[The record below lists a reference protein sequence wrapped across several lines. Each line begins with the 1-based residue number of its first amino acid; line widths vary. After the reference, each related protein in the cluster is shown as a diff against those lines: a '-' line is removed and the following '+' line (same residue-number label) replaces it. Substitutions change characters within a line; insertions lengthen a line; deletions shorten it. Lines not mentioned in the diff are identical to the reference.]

1 LKLKPSLKGRRS
13 VSSRAQQPDTQA
25 DLDLR
30 DCLQAQP
37 PISFNMVAGAG
48 SGKTTSLIKGLASI
62 LAIHGE
68 RLRRRRQRVACITY
82 TEIAA
87 GEIWADVGNNPLV
100 HVSTIHSFLWS
111 IARGFQQDIA
121 AWVANRI
128 EERIGELQ
136 QAAADFG
143 PRVQQKTRDKNA
155 RDILR
160 YQQQRDAITTVR
172 SFTYGTG
179 SDYAK
184 GILGHDDI
192 IKMSSQLMIHRPLFR
207 TLVAQ
212 QFPFVFVDE
221 SQDTFPVIVEAL
233 MAVQQQEQARF
244 CLGFFGDPMQRIYPT
259 GIGAVPKPDNWRAI
273 PKPEN
278 FRSPSTVLDLANSI
292 RRDGDDLVQVGG
304 RKRKDGEQEVPVIG
318 TARLFVLPA
327 DDHRDERVAQVR
339 AWIAHANGDE
349 LWQPAANDDPV
360 KMLVIV
366 HRMAAKRLGFGD
378 LHAALNDK
386 APEAFKNGFLDATA
400 WPLRPLVSFLLP
412 IAEAVRDGRDF
423 DAMRLLRI
431 HSPLLAKDNLK
442 GVNVAQRLN
451 QLREVSNQL
460 AELMGP
466 QSQATIRD
474 VLALA
479 KQHRL
484 LVFDPRLAAYLEDL
498 EADAADEDR
507 PEDDEGEGEEGPS
520 DEINA
525 MAAFLACPANQL
537 RPYQAYVNEESPFST
552 QQGVKGAE
560 FDRVLVVLDDD
571 EGTHFQF
578 SYEKYLGLKEL
589 SARDKKTLE
598 EGGETG
604 VERTRRLFYVCC
616 TRARQDLAVVLF
628 VPDPTTAIAHV
639 RGLGLFP
646 EADILAQNALA

>member
-1 LKLKPSLKGRRS
+1 MKLKPSLTGRCS

-37 PISFNMVAGAG
+37 PTSFNMVAGAG

-68 RLRRRRQRVACITY
+68 RLRLRRQRVACITY

-87 GEIWADVGNNPLV
+87 GEIWADVGNNPLI

-111 IARGFQQDIA
+111 IARGFQRDIA

-136 QAAADFG
+136 QAAAGFG

-155 RDILR
+155 RDIVR
-160 YQQQRDAITTVR
+160 YQQQGEAITTVG

-192 IKMSSQLMIHRPLFR
+192 IKMSSQLMIRRPLFR

-233 MAVQQQEQARF
+233 MAVQKQEHARF

-259 GIGAVPKPDNWRAI
+259 GIGTIPKPDDWRVI
-273 PKPEN
+273 SKPEN
-278 FRSPSTVLDLANSI
+278 FRSPSAVLALANAI
-292 RRDGDDLVQVGG
+292 RRGDDDLVQVGG
-304 RKRKDGEQEVPVIG
+304 RKQKDGEQEVPVIG

-339 AWIAHANGDE
+339 TWIAHANRDE
-349 LWQPAANDDPV
+349 LWQSDANNDPV
-360 KMLVIV
+360 KMLVVV

-378 LHAALNDK
+378 LYAALNDR

-400 WPLRPLVSFLLP
+400 WPLRPLISFLLP

-423 DAMRLLRI
+423 DAMRLLRT

-451 QLREVSNQL
+451 ELREVSNQL
-460 AELMGP
+460 AELMGS

-484 LVFDPRLAAYLEDL
+484 FAFDPRLAAYLEDM

-507 PEDDEGEGEEGPS
+507 PEDEEGEKEEDPS
-520 DEINA
+520 NEINA

-537 RPYQAYVNEESPFST
+537 RPYQVYVNEESPFST

-571 EGTHFQF
+571 EGAHFQF
-578 SYEKYLGLKEL
+578 SYEKYLGLKKL
-589 SARDKKTLE
+589 SNRDKKNLK
-598 EGGETG
+598 EGVETG

-616 TRARQDLAVVLF
+616 TRARQDLVVVLF
-628 VPDPTTAIAHV
+628 VPDPTAAIAHI

-646 EADILAQNALA
+646 EADILAQNALV

>member
-1 LKLKPSLKGRRS
+1 MKGRCS

-37 PISFNMVAGAG
+37 PTSFNMVAGAG

-100 HVSTIHSFLWS
+100 HVSTIHSFLWL

-128 EERIGELQ
+128 EERTGELQ

-155 RDILR
+155 RDIVR
-160 YQQQRDAITTVR
+160 YQQQREAVTTVR

-184 GILGHDDI
+184 GILGHDDV
-192 IKMSSQLMIHRPLFR
+192 IKMSSQLMIDRPLFR

-259 GIGAVPKPDNWRAI
+259 GVGTVPKPDDWRAI

-278 FRSPSTVLDLANSI
+278 FRSPSTVLDLANAI

-304 RKRKDGEQEVPVIG
+304 RKQKDGEQEVPVIG
-318 TARLFVLPA
+318 TARLFVLPT

-339 AWIAHANGDE
+339 AWIAQANGDE
-349 LWQPAANDDPV
+349 LWRPAANNDHV

-378 LHAALNDK
+378 LYAALNDK

-431 HSPLLAKDNLK
+431 HSPLLAKDNLR

-484 LVFDPRLAAYLEDL
+484 IVFDPRLAAYLEDL
-498 EADAADEDR
+498 EADAADENR
-507 PEDDEGEGEEGPS
+507 PEDDDGEEDFS
-520 DEINA
+520 NEINA

-589 SARDKKTLE
+589 SNRDKKTLE

-628 VPDPTTAIAHV
+628 VPDPAVAIAHV